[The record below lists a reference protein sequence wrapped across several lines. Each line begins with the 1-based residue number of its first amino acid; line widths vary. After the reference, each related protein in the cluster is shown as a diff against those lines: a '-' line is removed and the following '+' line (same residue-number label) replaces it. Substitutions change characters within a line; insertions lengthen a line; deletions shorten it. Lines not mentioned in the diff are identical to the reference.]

1 MSEKRKREK
10 KQRSLSAKT
19 IHYAV
24 LSCIIFGLIAEMIG
38 VAIYGTVLSKEYVT
52 RAFHTAS
59 NVSNSVKHGTDSAG
73 FTDSIMKVYNSL
85 DEDQL
90 SKTGTPEYRE
100 YYSDVDMSEG
110 GAYDVLMHLL
120 GSYINSGDISDV
132 YVGMYDNKRNALVY
146 VVDPEETN
154 RFYPGEWEYVQA
166 KEANKFL
173 NWNGRGMLYDF
184 SYTQRYGWLCT
195 TGVPL
200 QDNQGNTWGFV
211 LADVGVGNIIR
222 SMNEFVLKLTIAF
235 LLLTL
240 IVAYLMAKYM
250 KKSVV
255 QPINSIADA
264 ALGYIEDKQK
274 GQTSTDRF
282 SKLDINTHDELEN
295 LSRTMAEMEKN
306 LSAHEENIMK
316 ISAEKER
323 IGTELHMATQIQQ
336 SMLPNIFP
344 PYPDRDEFDIYATMD
359 PAKEVG
365 GDFFDFFLIDKDHLC
380 MIMADVSGKGVPA
393 ALFMM
398 ASKIVLQSHA
408 MMGKSP
414 SEILN
419 DTNRA
424 ICSNN
429 KMDMFVTVWL
439 GIFEISTGKLIASN
453 AGHEY
458 PVLKKADGDFEIV
471 RDTHGLVLGG
481 MEGVKYKEYELMLE
495 PGEKLFLY
503 TDGVTE
509 AADGSSEMFGSE
521 RMIEALNAVSDE
533 SPEQILKNVRA
544 AVDGFVK
551 GAEQFDDITMLC
563 FEYKK
568 KKNETIQ

>member
-1 MSEKRKREK
+1 
-10 KQRSLSAKT
+10 
-19 IHYAV
+19 
-24 LSCIIFGLIAEMIG
+24 
-38 VAIYGTVLSKEYVT
+38 
-52 RAFHTAS
+52 
-59 NVSNSVKHGTDSAG
+59 
-73 FTDSIMKVYNSL
+73 
-85 DEDQL
+85 
-90 SKTGTPEYRE
+90 
-100 YYSDVDMSEG
+100 
-110 GAYDVLMHLL
+110 
-120 GSYINSGDISDV
+120 
-132 YVGMYDNKRNALVY
+132 
-146 VVDPEETN
+146 
-154 RFYPGEWEYVQA
+154 
-166 KEANKFL
+166 
-173 NWNGRGMLYDF
+173 
-184 SYTQRYGWLCT
+184 
-195 TGVPL
+195 
-200 QDNQGNTWGFV
+200 
-211 LADVGVGNIIR
+211 
-222 SMNEFVLKLTIAF
+222 
-235 LLLTL
+235 
-240 IVAYLMAKYM
+240 
-250 KKSVV
+250 
-255 QPINSIADA
+255 
-264 ALGYIEDKQK
+264 
-274 GQTSTDRF
+274 
-282 SKLDINTHDELEN
+282 
-295 LSRTMAEMEKN
+295 MAEMEKN

-419 DTNRA
+419 ETNRA

-429 KMDMFVTVWL
+429 RMDMFVTVWL

-458 PVLKKADGDFEIV
+458 PVLKKSDGDFEIV

-481 MEGVKYKEYELMLE
+481 MEGVKYREYELMLE

-509 AADGSSEMFGSE
+509 AADSSSEMFGIE
-521 RMIEALNAVSDE
+521 RMIEALNAGADE

-568 KKNETIQ
+568 KKI

>member
-1 MSEKRKREK
+1 M
-10 KQRSLSAKT
+10 T
-19 IHYAV
+19 
-24 LSCIIFGLIAEMIG
+24 
-38 VAIYGTVLSKEYVT
+38 
-52 RAFHTAS
+52 
-59 NVSNSVKHGTDSAG
+59 
-73 FTDSIMKVYNSL
+73 
-85 DEDQL
+85 
-90 SKTGTPEYRE
+90 
-100 YYSDVDMSEG
+100 
-110 GAYDVLMHLL
+110 
-120 GSYINSGDISDV
+120 
-132 YVGMYDNKRNALVY
+132 
-146 VVDPEETN
+146 
-154 RFYPGEWEYVQA
+154 
-166 KEANKFL
+166 
-173 NWNGRGMLYDF
+173 
-184 SYTQRYGWLCT
+184 
-195 TGVPL
+195 
-200 QDNQGNTWGFV
+200 
-211 LADVGVGNIIR
+211 
-222 SMNEFVLKLTIAF
+222 
-235 LLLTL
+235 
-240 IVAYLMAKYM
+240 KYM

-255 QPINSIADA
+255 EPINSIAEA
-264 ALGYIEDKQK
+264 AVGYIEDKQN
-274 GQTSTDRF
+274 GHTSTDRF

-419 DTNRA
+419 ETNRA

-458 PVLKKADGDFEIV
+458 PVLKKSDGDFEIV

-509 AADGSSEMFGSE
+509 AADSSSEMFGIE
-521 RMIEALNAVSDE
+521 RMIEALNAGADE

-568 KKNETIQ
+568 KKI

>member
-52 RAFHTAS
+52 RAFYTAS

-110 GAYDVLMHLL
+110 GAYDMLMHLL

-173 NWNGRGMLYDF
+173 NWNGSGMLYDF

-240 IVAYLMAKYM
+240 IVAYLMTKYM

-255 QPINSIADA
+255 EPINSIAEA
-264 ALGYIEDKQK
+264 AVGYIEDKQN
-274 GQTSTDRF
+274 GHTSTDRF

-419 DTNRA
+419 ETNRA

-458 PVLKKADGDFEIV
+458 PVLKKSDGDFEIV

-509 AADGSSEMFGSE
+509 AADSSSEMFGIE

-568 KKNETIQ
+568 KKI

>member
-1 MSEKRKREK
+1 MSEKNKKEK

-52 RAFHTAS
+52 RAFYTAS

-240 IVAYLMAKYM
+240 IVAYLMTKYM

-255 QPINSIADA
+255 EPINSIAEA
-264 ALGYIEDKQK
+264 AVGYIEDKQN
-274 GQTSTDRF
+274 GHTSTDRF

-419 DTNRA
+419 ETNRA

-458 PVLKKADGDFEIV
+458 PVPKKSDGDFEIV

-509 AADGSSEMFGSE
+509 AADSSSEMFGIE
-521 RMIEALNAVSDE
+521 RMIEALNAGADE

-568 KKNETIQ
+568 KKI